1 MRTRSGRTLWSVAY
15 PQGLNDIPAI
25 VKRQTDGKDF
35 AQMIDDQFN
44 ELLEQSTR
52 QPLTPLA
59 MGIAQHPY
67 IVGQPYRLCLLR
79 WALRYIDA
87 AALGGGV
94 WLKTP
99 GTICANAAGLEG
111 GGAAPFA

>member
-1 MRTRSGRTLWSVAY
+1 M
-15 PQGLNDIPAI
+15 
-25 VKRQTDGKDF
+25 DGKDF
-35 AQMIDDQFN
+35 AQMIVDQFD
-44 ELLEQSTR
+44 EMLEQSTR
-52 QPLTPLA
+52 QPLRPLA

-67 IVGQPYRLCLLR
+67 IVGQLDRLRHLR
-79 WALRYIDA
+79 WALRHIEA

-99 GTICANAAGLEG
+99 GAICANAAGLEG